1 MNLGSTRGNADQVLA
16 LLAEQRRPLAGRVRE
31 PGALVLAPA
40 NVCPDM
46 AWAAGDEPGGRCAL
60 CALRTSGSSD
70 ALSGSATLAYRDEDL
85 MALAVNGHRGILLVP
100 CRHVG
105 NLSTLRAASST
116 ILAGLRRAGRAVEVA
131 YEVAGATVEPTTDV
145 AGSPGHLAY
154 WVVPTPRREP
164 GPPVTGDHDPTLLRA
179 IAEHLRP
186 LPPPEGWRISGSR
199 ERGLRAGVGIEPP
212 PR

>member
-1 MNLGSTRGNADQVLA
+1 MNLGSMRGKADQVLA

-31 PGALVLAPA
+31 SGALVLAPA
-40 NVCPDM
+40 NLCPGM
-46 AWAAGDEPGGRCAL
+46 AWATGDEPGGRCAL

-85 MALAVNGHRGILLVP
+85 MALAVHGHRGMLLVP

-105 NLSTLRAASST
+105 NLSTLRAASSAV
-116 ILAGLRRAGRAVEVA
+116 LAGLRRAARAVEAA
-131 YEVAGATVEPTTDV
+131 YDVAGATIEPTADV

-154 WVVPTPRREP
+154 WVVPTSRREP
-164 GPPVTGDHDPTLLRA
+164 GPSVTGEHDATLRRA
-179 IAEHLRP
+179 IAEYLRP
-186 LPPPEGWRISGSR
+186 LPPPEGWRISNRR
-199 ERGLRAGVGIEPP
+199 EPGHRTGVGIDPS